1 MEDRRVLKRLLTMLP
16 TGLLL
21 TVGCS
26 AKPGPGAPAAEPPAN
41 LRRVTIY
48 VESMIQ
54 RQGIT

>member
-1 MEDRRVLKRLLTMLP
+1 MFKKVFAMLP

-21 TVGCS
+21 AVGCS
-26 AKPGPGAPAAEPPAN
+26 TKSEPQESSAAPQAN
-41 LRRVTIY
+41 LRNVTIY

>member
-1 MEDRRVLKRLLTMLP
+1 MFKKVFAMLP

-21 TVGCS
+21 AVGCS
-26 AKPGPGAPAAEPPAN
+26 TKTEPAPRESGSAPQAN
-41 LRRVTIY
+41 LRNVTIY

>member
-1 MEDRRVLKRLLTMLP
+1 MFKRMLAMLP

-21 TVGCS
+21 AVGCS
-26 AKPGPGAPAAEPPAN
+26 TKTEPSAGEGSLPRDFKN
-41 LRRVTIY
+41 VTIY

>member
-1 MEDRRVLKRLLTMLP
+1 VFKRILAMLP

-26 AKPGPGAPAAEPPAN
+26 TKSEPAESGSAPHAN
-41 LRRVTIY
+41 LPKVTIY